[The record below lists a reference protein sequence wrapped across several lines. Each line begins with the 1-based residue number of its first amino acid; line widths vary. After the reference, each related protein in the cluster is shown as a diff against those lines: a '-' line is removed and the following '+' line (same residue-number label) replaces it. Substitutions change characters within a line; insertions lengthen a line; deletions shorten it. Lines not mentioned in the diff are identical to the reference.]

1 MWSWLYPMYKL
12 LGILSSCSL
21 IKWSQSV
28 YKSTLLYNNLESGNT
43 CIIKCTGNT
52 HSEEYH
58 MISNVDHCE
67 VIFTYHQ
74 SNWQFHILDK
84 YFNIIMLII
93 RGYFKLCVWLLSA
106 WKLSLKKS
114 CRKLFI

>member
-12 LGILSSCSL
+12 LGTVSVL
-21 IKWSQSV
+21 INCSQSV
-28 YKSTLLYNNLESGNT
+28 NKSTLLYNNLESGNT

-74 SNWQFHILDK
+74 SNWQFHILNK
-84 YFNIIMLII
+84 YFNILVNNKRLLQIRCMTFKCMKTVTKKIMQKII
-93 RGYFKLCVWLLSA
+93 YIK
-106 WKLSLKKS
+106 
-114 CRKLFI
+114 